1 MKPEN
6 EGPWGE
12 ADHTAEDDLGRT
24 LYGYE
29 DAEDCETR

>member
-1 MKPEN
+1 MHREDP
-6 EGPWGE
+6 PYGE
-12 ADHTAEDDLGRT
+12 PDRTTEDDRGRT